1 MSKWHSWWGILQGE
15 LLFRYIRLVTRTS
28 RMFVEGRENLEAAK
42 ASGQPVLWALWHQQV
57 MTAVHFIDRF
67 ENTAE
72 YSSILV
78 GDERGVTLGRVGERL
93 GAGPSFTVDMQGN
106 PMAAGRSVL
115 QVIKGMKQGYRSV
128 IAPDGPD
135 GPAFLPKEGVFFL
148 AQKAQAAV
156 LPFGAAARPVIE
168 LNRWDRYMVTLP
180 FSRLY
185 FVFGPPI
192 LVGRKTEKESLR
204 EQIINALHTTRNR
217 ARALAGQELPAL
229 GGA

>member
-1 MSKWHSWWGILQGE
+1 MSKWHHWWGNLQGE
-15 LLFRYIRLVTRTS
+15 LLYRYIRLVTRTT
-28 RMFVEGRENLEAAK
+28 RMIVEGRENLEAAK

-57 MTAVHFIDRF
+57 MTVVHYIDRF

-78 GDERGVTLGRVGERL
+78 GDERGVTLNRVGERL
-93 GAGPSFTVDMQGN
+93 GAGPSYAVDMQGN
-106 PMAAGRSVL
+106 PVAAGRAVL

-135 GPAFLPKEGVFFL
+135 GPAFVPKDGVFFL

-156 LPFGAAARPVIE
+156 LPFGAAAQPVIE

-185 FVFGPPI
+185 YVFGQPI
-192 LVGRKTEKESLR
+192 MVGRQSDRESLR
-204 EQIINALHTTRNR
+204 EQIIGALHAARDR
-217 ARALAGQELPAL
+217 ARKLAGA
-229 GGA
+229 